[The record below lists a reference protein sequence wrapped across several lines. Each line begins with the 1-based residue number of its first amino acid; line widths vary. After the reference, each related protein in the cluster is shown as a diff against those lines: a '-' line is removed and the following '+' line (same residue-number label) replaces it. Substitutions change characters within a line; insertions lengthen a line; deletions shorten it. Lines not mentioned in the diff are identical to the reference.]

1 MGMNSAPKPSPTM
14 AMFNFRSLMACVQEF
29 PTLILR
35 NNRAAMRGMT
45 PFPRPPVNGKVPG
58 LSTGGLRQRLPVSQ
72 PRVLD
77 EGVAEHVANPH
88 LGVFRPAVMRRVDHD
103 GLVGDLRQL
112 PAFAA

>member
-45 PFPRPPVNGKVPG
+45 PFPRAPVNGKVPG
-58 LSTGGLRQRLPVSQ
+58 PFCHPGLHQAPRFFPLLGPLPTRSS
-72 PRVLD
+72 RGEDGELD
-77 EGVAEHVANPH
+77 AALFCH
-88 LGVFRPAVMRRVDHD
+88 LV
-103 GLVGDLRQL
+103 
-112 PAFAA
+112 